1 MSQGGF
7 YDCERGPP
15 RPMAAELGA
24 LGEHEGSIDLAA
36 YIGDEQL
43 LSELLQ
49 GPPQRA
55 PKSAPFPGYLQGEPW
70 GYGGP
75 PKSYGALVKE
85 EPRGAE
91 PGRRG
96 GYNPL
101 PFQVAHCGQ
110 TAISLP
116 PGGTVPALRAL
127 KVRCPSLPTRTP
139 RSHPVPLAPDPHPL
153 VPHTPDPRPSCPTV
167 PLAAFPSGPCTR
179 PSAPAPPLL
188 LTHSPRVPHA
198 PNPQSPSAPHSCPT
212 APLAPTCSPT
222 GPCFS
227 PQAPPCSPLL
237 AAPGPPKGKKAVN
250 KESLEYRLRR
260 ERNNVAVRKSRDKA
274 KRRVLE
280 TQQRVLELAAE
291 NERLQSR
298 VAQLSQELDTLRA
311 LFRQVPEGPALGK
324 GLGGCS

>member
-7 YDCERGPP
+7 YDCERAPT
-15 RPMAAELGA
+15 RPMASELGA

-55 PKSAPFPGYLQGEPW
+55 PKSTPFPGYLQGEPW
-70 GYGGP
+70 GYGSPHKG
-75 PKSYGALVKE
+75 YGALVKE

-91 PGRRG
+91 PGRRSS
-96 GYNPL
+96 YNPL

-110 TAISLP
+110 TAVSLP
-116 PGGTVPALRAL
+116 PGGTSPALRTL
-127 KVRCPSLPTRTP
+127 K
-139 RSHPVPLAPDPHPL
+139 
-153 VPHTPDPRPSCPTV
+153 
-167 PLAAFPSGPCTR
+167 G
-179 PSAPAPPLL
+179 
-188 LTHSPRVPHA
+188 
-198 PNPQSPSAPHSCPT
+198 
-212 APLAPTCSPT
+212 
-222 GPCFS
+222 
-227 PQAPPCSPLL
+227 PPCSPLL
-237 AAPGPPKGKKAVN
+237 ASPGPGKGKKAVN
-250 KESLEYRLRR
+250 KDSLEYRLRR
-260 ERNNVAVRKSRDKA
+260 ERNNIAVRKSRDKA

-311 LFRQVPEGPALGK
+311 LFRQVPEAAVLGK